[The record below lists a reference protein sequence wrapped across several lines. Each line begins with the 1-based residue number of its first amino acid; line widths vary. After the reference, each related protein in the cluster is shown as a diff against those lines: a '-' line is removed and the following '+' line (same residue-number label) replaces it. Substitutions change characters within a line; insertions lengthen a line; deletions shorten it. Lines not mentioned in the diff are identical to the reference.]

1 MPSLN
6 EVTTRETVYKHIRN
20 ALIDKVENPFAGLDI
35 DSALYPPLKETN
47 DVTFAQEFTRVAGK
61 FVYCENNQDLAE
73 KLKYILTENKLQLVF
88 CFEEKLKPLLEE
100 YEISFN
106 ASPKDVLDIGTG
118 ISFCEC
124 LVSRT
129 GSIVVSSMQLSG
141 RRLHALPDTHIIVAD
156 TSQLVTELK
165 DAFAFL
171 RGKYQKNLPSSI
183 TVITGPSRTA
193 DIEKTLVMGA
203 HGPKELYVF
212 LVEAN

>member
-1 MPSLN
+1 MPSMN
-6 EVTTRETVYKHIRN
+6 EITTRENVYKSIRN
-20 ALIDKVENPFAGLDI
+20 ALIDKVENPFVGLDT
-35 DSALYPPLKETN
+35 DSPLYPPLKETN

-73 KLKYILTENKLQLVF
+73 KLKYILTENKLQQVF

-100 YEISFN
+100 YDIPFN
-106 ASPKDVLDIGTG
+106 ASPKEVLNIGTG

-171 RGKYQKNLPSSI
+171 REKYQKNLPSSL